1 MSPAERADALRELR
15 FALAEA
21 DAEAPPTALRDRIRD
36 VALEHRPA
44 GRPASPPARI
54 PGVEVFR
61 RASGALDALVAGL
74 GTEEWAHPALR
85 DLDVQG
91 LIGHL
96 IGVETHF
103 LAGLE
108 EAGSDPGAGQHVPAT
123 DPFARAQAGRPGCA
137 TRAEWSALV
146 ERTVAAA
153 DAADPGR
160 AVTWYGIT
168 LPLDLLLV
176 VRAFEVWVHDGDVRR
191 ATGRPAADPDP
202 ESLARMTDLAVTLL
216 PTGLGLAGRA
226 RPGRAV
232 RLVLTGPGGGTW
244 DVGLDPAG
252 AADPLP
258 PIGARVVVDGSAFC
272 RVVGNRSDRARSG
285 GLVTGDETLAD
296 DVFAG
301 AAALA
306 LD

>member
-1 MSPAERADALRELR
+1 MSPAEGADAVRELR
-15 FALAEA
+15 YALAEA
-21 DAEAPPTALRDRIRD
+21 EAEAPPRTLRDRMLEA
-36 VALEHRPA
+36 ALEGRPA
-44 GRPASPPARI
+44 GRPASPPAHI

-61 RASGALDALVAGL
+61 RTTSAFSALTADLAPA
-74 GTEEWAHPALR
+74 EWARPALR

-91 LIGHL
+91 LVGHL
-96 IGVETHF
+96 VGVETHF

-108 EAGSDPGAGQHVPAT
+108 KGSPDPGPGQHVPAT
-123 DPFARAQAGRPGCA
+123 DPFARAQAGRPGSS
-137 TRAEWSALV
+137 TRDEWSGRVA
-146 ERTVAAA
+146 RSVAAA
-153 DAADPGR
+153 EAADPGTP
-160 AVTWYGIT
+160 VTWYGIT

-191 ATGRPAADPDP
+191 ATGRPPTDPDA

-216 PTGLGLAGRA
+216 PAGIGLAGRA
-226 RPGRAV
+226 RPGRTV

-244 DVGLDPAG
+244 DVGLDPSG

-258 PIGARVVVDGSAFC
+258 PAEARVVVDGSAFC
-272 RVVGNRSDRARSG
+272 LVVGNRSDRARSG
-285 GLVTGDETLAD
+285 GLVSGDEALAD
-296 DVFAG
+296 DLFAG

>member
-1 MSPAERADALRELR
+1 VTSAERADALRELR

-21 DAEAPPTALRDRIRD
+21 DAEAPPRGLRERMLDLAR
-36 VALEHRPA
+36 EHRPP
-44 GRPASPPARI
+44 GRSTSPPVPI
-54 PGVEVFR
+54 SGVEVFR
-61 RASGALDALVAGL
+61 RITAAFNELVTGL
-74 GTEEWAHPALR
+74 APDEWARPTLR

-91 LIGHL
+91 LVGHL

-103 LAGLE
+103 RAGLE
-108 EAGSDPGAGQHVPAT
+108 EAGSDPGPGQHVAAT
-123 DPFARAQAGRPGCA
+123 DPFARAQGGRPVGA
-137 TRAEWSALV
+137 TQAEWSHVVALSL
-146 ERTVAAA
+146 AAA
-153 DAADPGR
+153 EGADPG
-160 AVTWYGIT
+160 APVTWFGIT

-176 VRAFEVWVHDGDVRR
+176 VRAFEIWIHDGDVRR
-191 ATGRPAADPDP
+191 ATGRPPTDPDA
-202 ESLARMTDLAVTLL
+202 ESLARMTGLTVGLL
-216 PTGLGLAGRA
+216 PTGVALAGRA

-258 PIGARVVVDGSAFC
+258 PAAARVVVDGSAFC
-272 RVVGNRSDRARSG
+272 RVVGNRTDRLGSG
-285 GLVTGDETLAD
+285 GLVSGDEGLAD
-296 DVFAG
+296 DLFAG

>member
-1 MSPAERADALRELR
+1 MSPAEGADALRELR

-21 DAEAPPTALRDRIRD
+21 DAEAPPNALRDRIRNA
-36 VALEHRPA
+36 ALEVRSA
-44 GRPASPPARI
+44 GRPASPPAHI

-61 RASGALDALVAGL
+61 RTTGAFDALIAGL
-74 GTEEWAHPALR
+74 ATSEWARPALR

-91 LIGHL
+91 LVGHL

-103 LAGLE
+103 RAGLE
-108 EAGSDPGAGQHVPAT
+108 GGPDPGPGQHVPAT
-123 DPFARAQAGRPGCA
+123 DPFARSQAGRPPSA
-137 TRAEWSALV
+137 TREEWSALV

-153 DAADPGR
+153 GAVDPGHP
-160 AVTWYGIT
+160 VTWYGIS

-176 VRAFEVWVHDGDVRR
+176 VRAFEVWVHDGDIRR
-191 ATGRPAADPDP
+191 ATGRPAADPDA

-216 PTGLGLAGRA
+216 PAGIGLAGRA

-252 AADPLP
+252 ATDRLP
-258 PIGARVVVDGSAFC
+258 PADARIVVDGSAFC

-285 GLVTGDETLAD
+285 GLVTGDEALAD

>member
-1 MSPAERADALRELR
+1 MSPAEHADALHELR

-21 DAEAPPTALRDRIRD
+21 EAEAPRSALRDRMLEA
-36 VALEHRPA
+36 ALEGRPA
-44 GRPASPPARI
+44 GRPASPPTHIA
-54 PGVEVFR
+54 GVEVFR
-61 RASGALDALVAGL
+61 RTTSALADLAAGL
-74 GTEEWAHPALR
+74 SPAEWARPALR

-91 LIGHL
+91 LVGHL

-108 EAGSDPGAGQHVPAT
+108 EGRADPGAGRHVEAT
-123 DPFARAQAGRPGCA
+123 DPIARAQSGRPAAETLG
-137 TRAEWSALV
+137 EWSDLV
-146 ERTVAAA
+146 ARSAAVSE
-153 DAADPGR
+153 AADPGA

-191 ATGRPAADPDP
+191 ATGRPPADPDP
-202 ESLARMTDLAVTLL
+202 ETLARMTGLAVTLL
-216 PTGLGLAGRA
+216 PTGVALAGRA

-252 AADPLP
+252 GADLP
-258 PIGARVVVDGSAFC
+258 GPADARVVVDGAAFC

-285 GLVTGDETLAD
+285 GLVSGDEALAD
-296 DVFAG
+296 DLFAG

>member
-1 MSPAERADALRELR
+1 VSPTERADALRELR

-21 DAEAPPTALRDRIRD
+21 EAEAPPPSLRDRMLEG
-36 VALEHRPA
+36 ALDGRPA
-44 GRPASPPARI
+44 GRPVSPPAHI
-54 PGVEVFR
+54 SGAEVFR
-61 RASGALDALVAGL
+61 RTTSSLAALVAGL
-74 GTEEWAHPALR
+74 APDEWARPALR

-91 LIGHL
+91 LVGHL

-103 LAGLE
+103 AAALADGG
-108 EAGSDPGAGQHVPAT
+108 ADPGPGRHVTAT
-123 DPFARAQAGRPGCA
+123 EPFARSQAGRPAGE
-137 TRAEWSALV
+137 TVREWSGLV
-146 ERTVAAA
+146 ARSLAATA
-153 DAADPGR
+153 GADPG
-160 AVTWYGIT
+160 APVTWYGIT

-191 ATGRPAADPDP
+191 ATGRPAADPDAA
-202 ESLARMTDLAVTLL
+202 SLARMTDLAVTLL
-216 PTGLGLAGRA
+216 PAGVGLAGRS

-252 AADPLP
+252 ATEPLP
-258 PIGARVVVDGSAFC
+258 PAQARVVIDGTAFC

-285 GLVTGDETLAD
+285 GLVTGDEALAD
-296 DVFAG
+296 DLFAG